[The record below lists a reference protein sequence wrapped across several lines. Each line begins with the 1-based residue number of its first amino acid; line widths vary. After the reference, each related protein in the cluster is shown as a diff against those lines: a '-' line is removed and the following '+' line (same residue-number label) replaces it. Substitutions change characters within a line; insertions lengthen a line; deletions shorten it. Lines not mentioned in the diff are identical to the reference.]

1 MSQNRRLAAA
11 IGLLTTVWALGTL
24 GYILIEQADP
34 LDSVYMTL
42 ITIST
47 VGFQEVFDLSTAG
60 RLFTIV
66 VILLGVGAA
75 LYTAA
80 TALELGVER
89 FLGGGWRKRRM
100 QKDISKVSD
109 HVIVC
114 GFGRVGSQV
123 WRALED
129 EGTPSVVIEADEAVF
144 ERASQ
149 EGVLMVTGD
158 ATHDDVLEAAG
169 IDRARSLVACVRSDA
184 DNLVIVLSA
193 KTRRPALSIIARAS
207 ELASEQKLKL
217 AGADRVVAPQVV
229 GAQRLAALA
238 SQPQLEEFVDLIL
251 HGKLV
256 ELRIEEIGV
265 GRGAKFVGLLLRES
279 AIRERTGA
287 LVLAVEDEHGHLI
300 FNPDPA
306 HRFAVGQ
313 TLIGMGNPEQL
324 EHLRQLAGA

>member
-1 MSQNRRLAAA
+1 MTQARRLYAAVA
-11 IGLLTTVWALGTL
+11 LLVFVSAVGTV
-24 GYILIEQADP
+24 GYMIVE
-34 LDSVYMTL
+34 DSTFLEAAYMVL
-42 ITIST
+42 ITVST
-47 VGFQEVFDLSTAG
+47 VGFSEVVDLSTGG
-60 RLFTIV
+60 RILTIFIIV
-66 VILLGVGAA
+66 FGVGAT
-75 LYTAA
+75 LYTAG
-80 TALELGVER
+80 TALELGLER
-89 FLGGGWRKRRM
+89 FLGGRWRERRM
-100 QKDISKVSD
+100 QNEVDKVSD

-123 WRALED
+123 WRALVD
-129 EGTPSVVIEADEAVF
+129 EGTPTVVIEADEELVQKA
-144 ERASQ
+144 ADD
-149 EGVLMVTGD
+149 GVLMVTGD
-158 ATHDDVLEAAG
+158 ATNDDVLAAAG

-256 ELRIEEIGV
+256 ELRIEEIGI
-265 GRGAKFVGLLLRES
+265 GDAAAFTGQSLRDS
-279 AIRERTGA
+279 GIRERTGA

-300 FNPDPA
+300 FNPEPTHA
-306 HRFAVGQ
+306 FTTGQ

-324 EHLRQLAGA
+324 EHLRQLAGG

>member
-1 MSQNRRLAAA
+1 MNQNRRFLAAVS
-11 IGLLTTVWALGTL
+11 LLTLISAVGTA
-24 GYILIEQADP
+24 GYIIVEDASL
-34 LDSVYMTL
+34 LDALYMTL

-47 VGFQEVFDLSTAG
+47 VGFQEVVSLSSAG
-60 RLFTIV
+60 RVLTIFIIV
-66 VILLGVGAA
+66 FGVGAT
-75 LYTAA
+75 LYTAG
-80 TALELGVER
+80 TALEIGLER
-89 FLGGGWRKRRM
+89 FLGGRWRQRRM
-100 QKDISKVSD
+100 ERDVSKVD
-109 HVIVC
+109 NHVIVC

-123 WRALED
+123 WQALRE
-129 EGTPSVVIEADEAVF
+129 EGTASVVIEVDTTLATHAAEAGALVI
-144 ERASQ
+144 E
-149 EGVLMVTGD
+149 GD
-158 ATHDDVLEAAG
+158 ATHDDVLAAAG

-207 ELASEQKLKL
+207 EPAWEAKLKL

-238 SQPQLEEFVDLIL
+238 GQPQLEEFVDLIL

-265 GRGAKFVGLLLRES
+265 GAGATFAGRPLRDS
-279 AIRERTGA
+279 QIREETGA

-306 HRFAVGQ
+306 HRLTPGN
-313 TLIGMGNPEQL
+313 TIIGMGNPEQL
-324 EHLRQLAGA
+324 DHLRQLAGN

>member
-1 MSQNRRLAAA
+1 VSQTRRLFGA
-11 IGLLTTVWALGTL
+11 VALITLVSIVGTA
-24 GYILIEQADP
+24 GYMIVERADP
-34 LDSVYMTL
+34 LDALYMTL

-47 VGFQEVFDLSTAG
+47 VGFQEVVELSTAG
-60 RLFTIV
+60 RVLTIFIIV
-66 VILLGVGAA
+66 FGVGAT

-80 TALELGVER
+80 TALEIGLER
-89 FLGGGWRKRRM
+89 FLGGRWRQRRM
-100 QKDISKVSD
+100 ERDISRVD
-109 HVIVC
+109 NHVIVC

-123 WRALED
+123 WRALRE
-129 EGTPSVVIEADEAVF
+129 EGSASVVIELDDTLAV
-144 ERASQ
+144 RAEE
-149 EGVLMVTGD
+149 EGALVVRGD
-158 ATHDDVLEAAG
+158 ATHDETLASAG

-207 ELASEQKLKL
+207 EPSSEAKLKL

-265 GRGAKFVGLLLRES
+265 GASAPFAGRPLRDS
-279 AIRERTGA
+279 QIRERTGA
-287 LVLAVEDEHGHLI
+287 LVLAVEDEQGHLI

-306 HRFAVGQ
+306 HRLTPGN
-313 TLIGMGNPEQL
+313 TIIGMGNPEQL
-324 EHLRQLAGA
+324 DHLRQLAGT